1 MSPDDG
7 LAVDEPDFAEA
18 FRRDVEPQLA
28 ALETYRRRRLTK
40 TWVFVGPTLAI
51 SVITAVLALTLP
63 DLQNETINNW
73 LYTGF
78 FVGPAVAFLIY
89 AFFSKGFVGRVKD
102 AVMPTVCRHVGRL
115 SYERQP
121 LTPPNPQRFRDLLL
135 VDRFSASH
143 VEDGFEGRHRSI
155 PFRMVEAQLSR
166 RLRRRRRIRFKGRF
180 WPSGCRSASAAG

>member
-1 MSPDDG
+1 MSRITERMSPDDG
-7 LAVDEPDFAEA
+7 LAVDEPDLAEA
-18 FRRDVEPQLA
+18 FRRDVEPQIA

-40 TWVFVGPTLAI
+40 TWVFVGPTLGI

-102 AVMPTVCRHVGRL
+102 AVMPRRAGLFEVG
-115 SYERQP
+115 
-121 LTPPNPQRFRDLLL
+121 
-135 VDRFSASH
+135 
-143 VEDGFEGRHRSI
+143 G
-155 PFRMVEAQLSR
+155 
-166 RLRRRRRIRFKGRF
+166 LRRPLANLESEMDRLLYEVTIPHRVIDQLIGDDTV
-180 WPSGCRSASAAG
+180 